1 MNKGCP
7 HRIPGEPVEGC
18 ERVAFRTDATRKGPF
33 LATTQGQRIS
43 LTPGVGGQHR
53 VTGGAMKASDPG
65 VKTVC
70 QNKKAGHDYYLD
82 EFMEAGIALMGAE
95 VKSLREGRANLA
107 DSYAKVKRGEVFLY
121 NMHIS
126 PYPYAHGIDLDPI
139 RTRKLLLKRKE
150 IKRLIGKTEV
160 KGYSLIPTKV
170 YFKRGRAKVEIALAR
185 GKKKYDK
192 RRSLKEKELK
202 REMDQARGKL
212 PY

>member
-1 MNKGCP
+1 
-7 HRIPGEPVEGC
+7 
-18 ERVAFRTDATRKGPF
+18 
-33 LATTQGQRIS
+33 
-43 LTPGVGGQHR
+43 
-53 VTGGAMKASDPG
+53 MKAQDPG

-82 EFMEAGIALMGAE
+82 EFMEAGLVLLGAE
-95 VKSLREGRANLA
+95 VKSLRDGRANLV

-126 PYPYAHGIDLDPI
+126 PYPFAHGMDLDPI

-170 YFKRGRAKVEIALAR
+170 YFRKGMAKVEIALAK

-192 RRSLKEKELK
+192 RKALKEKELK
-202 REMDQARGKL
+202 REMDQARKYSKGTG
-212 PY
+212 